1 MTVPDVVVRDLAG
14 DDLTAVTAIYNDV
27 IATSDVIWL
36 DEPVTVDD
44 RLAWFRSLRPD
55 DAALAAVGPD
65 GTVLGYAACFEFRAK
80 SGYWPTVELTIMV
93 HRDHRGSR
101 VGQQLMD
108 ELVRRAAAAGR
119 LILVAGIDGAN
130 TGSIRFHE
138 HNGFRIVG
146 TMPGVGIR
154 HGRRLDLV
162 LMQRDVIPPDA

>member
-1 MTVPDVVVRDLAG
+1 MTVPAVVVRDLAE
-14 DDLTAVTAIYNDV
+14 DDIADITAIYNDV

-55 DAALAAVGPD
+55 DAALAAVAAD
-65 GTVLGYAACFEFRAK
+65 GTVVGYAAFFEFRAK

-93 HRDHRGSR
+93 HRDHRGSS

-108 ELVRRAAAAGR
+108 ELVRRAVSAGR
-119 LILVAGIDGAN
+119 LVLVAGVDGAN

-138 HNGFRIVG
+138 RNGFHIVG
-146 TMPGVGIR
+146 TMPGVGTR